1 MKILVFKLFKKKNK
15 IFLRKLS
22 KYNYN
27 KLAWAL
33 HYYASEHDKQKIF
46 SKDFSNTQKS
56 SLRFFSDFKK
66 KNINPI
72 DFIKND
78 RNFYLNNEMLFK
90 LDRCT
95 MLHSVESRSP
105 FTSSMISNFV
115 KDLKIEDLMKNKKLK
130 YLIKEAFKDDLP
142 QDILDKP
149 KHGFSVPID
158 YYLVNKWSDL
168 VRDTFSKNS
177 QLYKLGF
184 IDKKSLK
191 YVNKILKSK
200 NKLSGHSILS
210 YISINSWL
218 QNNSWK

>member
-1 MKILVFKLFKKKNK
+1 MQNNEPIWFSEKKKTNVNADT
-15 IFLRKLS
+15 
-22 KYNYN
+22 YQT
-27 KLAWAL
+27 
-33 HYYASEHDKQKIF
+33 E
-46 SKDFSNTQKS
+46 
-56 SLRFFSDFKK
+56 
-66 KNINPI
+66 
-72 DFIKND
+72 
-78 RNFYLNNEMLFK
+78 
-90 LDRCT
+90 
-95 MLHSVESRSP
+95 
-105 FTSSMISNFV
+105 
-115 KDLKIEDLMKNKKLK
+115 KIEQVNSNVRT
-130 YLIKEAFKDDLP
+130 INIG
-142 QDILDKP
+142 DILDKP